1 MAKLYE
7 IDEAITECIDFET
20 GEIIDFE
27 KLTALKIE
35 REKKIESIALWYK
48 NLMSD
53 VAQYK
58 AEKDLFAKREKVAK
72 NKAESIKQYL
82 DKVLAGTPYKT
93 MRVDVRYRASE
104 AVVVEAGALLD
115 KVFLKY
121 AEPIADKDAIKKA
134 IKNGE
139 QVNGAYI
146 ESRNNI
152 SIK

>member
-53 VAQYK
+53 AAQYK

-93 MRVDVRYRASE
+93 TRVDVRYRASE

-121 AEPIADKDAIKKA
+121 AEPLADKDAIKKA